1 MAYCTCLSK
10 HWSHTPVA
18 VFPNAFLVGLNGLW
32 LLALLVQLGDLASA
46 PDGSLAKATGTPLEA
61 LQEVAQEA
69 AKAFVQ
75 LLVPFA
81 RRGLIEG
88 VYTVCSSCCHDA
100 T

>member
-10 HWSHTPVA
+10 HWSHTPVTVLA
-18 VFPNAFLVGLNGLW
+18 NAFLVGLNGLW
-32 LLALLVQLGDLASA
+32 LLALLVQLCDLASA
-46 PDGSLAKATGTPLEA
+46 LDGSLAKAAGTLLEA
-61 LQEVAQEA
+61 LQGEAQEA
-69 AKAFVQ
+69 AKAFVR

-88 VYTVCSSCCHDA
+88 VYTGCSSCCHDA